1 LEKKNKI
8 DYKKMKRFG
17 RKPVLPVTTSYK
29 SENSP
34 KIDSRPRCKYCKKYY
49 NPDENN
55 EYACSYH
62 PGPIKCD
69 LRVRNYH
76 DEITYECC
84 NKKEI
89 GFSERLTKTEGCI
102 ISSHV
107 PLDEKN

>member
-1 LEKKNKI
+1 
-8 DYKKMKRFG
+8 M
-17 RKPVLPVTTSYK
+17 
-29 SENSP
+29 
-34 KIDSRPRCKYCKKYY
+34 
-49 NPDENN
+49 
-55 EYACSYH
+55 
-62 PGPIKCD
+62 
-69 LRVRNYH
+69 RNYH